1 MKLFRGGES
10 GVAPDRKAT
19 YMNKILPLLKRAL
32 IALAIPL
39 VLYLL
44 LFIAAPSSIG
54 LNSLFELLRQSIAA
68 AILSWGMV
76 FGLKIGIWNYSVG
89 SSVLIAAIYGGN
101 IALRMGM
108 GLIPTM
114 LVIAAV
120 GALVG
125 LFTGCLFI
133 VLKIPSVILTIGMM
147 VIMESATAV
156 AFGGGGVTMM
166 NDILKLSLFPY
177 DVIVGI
183 ILFIIC
189 YILLYKMSIGY
200 NLRAVGNNIAAAKLN
215 GINIDKTRIICFTIT
230 GFFCGCYAFMAIG
243 KSGVITARVNMDS
256 LSVTFDA
263 LIGGF
268 IAIALEKQVN
278 LALGVYIGS
287 LSIQLIKT
295 NIIAFKFPSVFQQA
309 VVAIFLLVIIA
320 FTTRSE
326 VTEALAKA
334 KRNRLK
340 A

>member
-1 MKLFRGGES
+1 
-10 GVAPDRKAT
+10 
-19 YMNKILPLLKRAL
+19 MNKVLSLLKRVL

-89 SSVLIAAIYGGN
+89 ASVMFAAIYGGN
-101 IALRMGM
+101 IALRLNLGVVPTIV
-108 GLIPTM
+108 LIAT
-114 LVIAAV
+114 L
-120 GALVG
+120 GAMVG
-125 LFTGCLFI
+125 LVTGCLFI
-133 VLKIPSVILTIGMM
+133 FLKIPSVILTIGIM

-166 NDILKLSLFPY
+166 NDILELSLFPY
-177 DVIVGI
+177 DVIVGVA
-183 ILFIIC
+183 LFIIC

-200 NLRAVGNNIAAAKLN
+200 NLRAVGSNIAAAKLN

-243 KSGVITARVNMDS
+243 KSGVISPRVNMDS

-268 IAIALEKQVN
+268 IAIALERQVN

-309 VVAIFLLVIIA
+309 IVALFLLMIIA
-320 FTTRSE
+320 CTTKSEFTDALTR
-326 VTEALAKA
+326 AK
-334 KRNRLK
+334 KNRIK
-340 A
+340 AQ